1 MMRAMIKDQDGC
13 TEVVL
18 INKASLATAGNR
30 LVLTRSDRHE
40 WIYVDINNWTAHA
53 VLLNLLENGYADLS
67 DYAANYKKL

>member
-1 MMRAMIKDQDGC
+1 MRVMLKNTDGC

-18 INKASLATAGNR
+18 IDKASLATAGNQ
-30 LVLTRSDRHE
+30 LILTRTDSHE

-67 DYAANYKKL
+67 DYAASHKKL